1 MKYFATKMNQSYTQ
15 LPQHHDYYQSNSR
28 CPNLNICR
36 ILCWVFSL
44 TTWTSFVFSLHYL
57 TLEYKHE
64 NSNISYVL
72 LIISYL
78 IYIILEFCSTT
89 SKYLRNKKSGQEMY
103 ETMGTFFRSPPAI
116 TFDCQCYHYNIVH
129 YSTRDSKGNHHYH
142 TRHEKII
149 TYTESYTMPYYSARD
164 VSGLFYLNCDEA
176 YVKKKRYIKLELV
189 EEVNFADEI
198 SYMDYEY
205 YKEQFWKRNRFRDV
219 YMDFKETRKVP
230 GLVHHNLIKISQ
242 ADPCF
247 ISFGWFMI
255 FTLFTVVEFYK
266 LYINTFFVY
275 QQFKIRKIISTRY
288 DLNAPINES
297 KYSKLV
303 PQLNL
308 ITQQYTYEPNN
319 YNYINKESQL
329 DLPTKEELEMAYKY
343 KDKIPDYQ
351 ISNGD
356 EQNKEGVIIDN
367 PNYSS
372 YNENEPPTTFKPISG
387 EIGLDESQVNE
398 AGAAPVDFGQPD
410 FRFNVVQ
417 SDNNN
422 INNGFIP
429 SKPRY

>member
-1 MKYFATKMNQSYTQ
+1 M
-15 LPQHHDYYQSNSR
+15 
-28 CPNLNICR
+28 
-36 ILCWVFSL
+36 
-44 TTWTSFVFSLHYL
+44 
-57 TLEYKHE
+57 
-64 NSNISYVL
+64 
-72 LIISYL
+72 
-78 IYIILEFCSTT
+78 
-89 SKYLRNKKSGQEMY
+89 
-103 ETMGTFFRSPPAI
+103 
-116 TFDCQCYHYNIVH
+116 
-129 YSTRDSKGNHHYH
+129 
-142 TRHEKII
+142 
-149 TYTESYTMPYYSARD
+149 
-164 VSGLFYLNCDEA
+164 
-176 YVKKKRYIKLELV
+176 
-189 EEVNFADEI
+189 
-198 SYMDYEY
+198 
-205 YKEQFWKRNRFRDV
+205 
-219 YMDFKETRKVP
+219 
-230 GLVHHNLIKISQ
+230 
-242 ADPCF
+242 
-247 ISFGWFMI
+247 
-255 FTLFTVVEFYK
+255 
-266 LYINTFFVY
+266 
-275 QQFKIRKIISTRY
+275 
-288 DLNAPINES
+288 
-297 KYSKLV
+297 

-356 EQNKEGVIIDN
+356 DQNKEGVIIDN

>member
-1 MKYFATKMNQSYTQ
+1 MS
-15 LPQHHDYYQSNSR
+15 DS
-28 CPNLNICR
+28 
-36 ILCWVFSL
+36 
-44 TTWTSFVFSLHYL
+44 
-57 TLEYKHE
+57 
-64 NSNISYVL
+64 VL
-72 LIISYL
+72 LSGVWYIKSIIFLCFNFFEIFISLKFLFSFLSL
-78 IYIILEFCSTT
+78 IINFNTHFLLCFFNVTLY
-89 SKYLRNKKSGQEMY
+89 
-103 ETMGTFFRSPPAI
+103 TFDSPP
-116 TFDCQCYHYNIVH
+116 
-129 YSTRDSKGNHHYH
+129 
-142 TRHEKII
+142 
-149 TYTESYTMPYYSARD
+149 
-164 VSGLFYLNCDEA
+164 
-176 YVKKKRYIKLELV
+176 
-189 EEVNFADEI
+189 
-198 SYMDYEY
+198 
-205 YKEQFWKRNRFRDV
+205 
-219 YMDFKETRKVP
+219 
-230 GLVHHNLIKISQ
+230 
-242 ADPCF
+242 
-247 ISFGWFMI
+247 
-255 FTLFTVVEFYK
+255 
-266 LYINTFFVY
+266 
-275 QQFKIRKIISTRY
+275 
-288 DLNAPINES
+288 ES

-329 DLPTKEELEMAYKY
+329 DLPTKEELEIAYKY

-356 EQNKEGVIIDN
+356 DQNKEGVIIDN